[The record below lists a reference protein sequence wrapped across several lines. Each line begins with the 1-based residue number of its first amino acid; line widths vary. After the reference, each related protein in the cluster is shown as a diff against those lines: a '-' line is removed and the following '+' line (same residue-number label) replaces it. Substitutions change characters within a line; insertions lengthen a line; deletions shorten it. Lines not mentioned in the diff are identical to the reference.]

1 MICGGDIKMDENN
14 TFDDLTVIAPD
25 VRTPSIPVVKE
36 QRRNH
41 TIAINLTQEEL
52 DDIEAAAVLAGGI
65 PKSTYVRAM
74 AVKAARAELQKP
86 LFV

>member
-1 MICGGDIKMDENN
+1 MDKNS
-14 TFDDLTVIAPD
+14 TFDDLTMIAPD
-25 VRTPSIPVVKE
+25 VKTPTVPVVKE

-41 TIAINLTQEEL
+41 TIAVKLTQEEL

>member
-1 MICGGDIKMDENN
+1 MDENS
-14 TFDDLTVIAPD
+14 TLDDLTVIAPD
-25 VRTPSIPVVKE
+25 VRTPRIPVVKE

-41 TIAINLTQEEL
+41 TIAIKLTQEEL

>member
-1 MICGGDIKMDENN
+1 MDENS

-41 TIAINLTQEEL
+41 TIAIKLTQEEL

>member
-1 MICGGDIKMDENN
+1 MEQNS

-25 VRTPSIPVVKE
+25 TNIPNVPVVKE

-41 TIAINLTQEEL
+41 TIAIKLTQEEL
-52 DDIEAAAVLAGGI
+52 ADIEAAAMLAGGI

>member
-1 MICGGDIKMDENN
+1 MEQND

-25 VRTPSIPVVKE
+25 TKTPDIPVVKE

-41 TIAINLTQEEL
+41 TIAIKLTREEL
-52 DDIEAAAVLAGGI
+52 ADIEAAAMLAGGI

>member
-1 MICGGDIKMDENN
+1 MNEYDAFGNPTKE
-14 TFDDLTVIAPD
+14 
-25 VRTPSIPVVKE
+25 PVVPVTID

-41 TIAINLTQEEL
+41 TIAIKLTKEEL
-52 DDIEAAAVLAGGI
+52 ADIEAAAVLAGGI

>member
-1 MICGGDIKMDENN
+1 MQEYDAFGNPIKESTM
-14 TFDDLTVIAPD
+14 
-25 VRTPSIPVVKE
+25 PVTTN

-41 TIAINLTQEEL
+41 TIAIKLTKEEL

>member
-1 MICGGDIKMDENN
+1 MDENN

-41 TIAINLTQEEL
+41 TIAIKLTQEEL

>member
-1 MICGGDIKMDENN
+1 MDENSA
-14 TFDDLTVIAPD
+14 FDDLTVIAPD

-41 TIAINLTQEEL
+41 TIAIKLTQEEL

>member
-1 MICGGDIKMDENN
+1 MEQNN
-14 TFDDLTVIAPD
+14 TFDDLTAIAPD
-25 VRTPSIPVVKE
+25 TNTPDIPVVKE

-41 TIAINLTQEEL
+41 TIAIKLTKEEL
-52 DDIEAAAVLAGGI
+52 ADIEAAAMLAGGI

>member
-1 MICGGDIKMDENN
+1 MGKND
-14 TFDDLTVIAPD
+14 TFDNLTMIAPD
-25 VRTPSIPVVKE
+25 VKTPTVPVVKE

-41 TIAINLTQEEL
+41 TIAIKLTQEEL

-86 LFV
+86 LFA